1 MLIKPASPGRT
12 TKMRLLRQLP
22 LAIPLL
28 LAALQ
33 PPLAYAEERDEA
45 LLTAVYLYNF
55 AQFTTW
61 PTPFQTL
68 HLCSLGTD
76 QVTEVLPHL
85 EGRTLRGSELAI
97 TPLTP
102 EEPLDHCQM
111 LYIATSEE
119 AQLADRLLRLQQQP
133 TLTISQI
140 SGFAAQGGIIE
151 LHRQQKRIRFIIN
164 LQQARSVGLEL
175 SATLLRLATQ
185 VILEKRVILEK
196 SEKEPQEP

>member
-1 MLIKPASPGRT
+1 
-12 TKMRLLRQLP
+12 MRLLRQLP

-164 LQQARSVGLEL
+164 LQQARSVGLEV